1 VVESCAAFRYKN
13 LQARDRDAFVTRR
26 IAAAARS
33 ERQTNEQKRK
43 DQEFASRNMSPEWIP
58 LLFAAAVIVLLL
70 LVLRPRAQ
78 SRRVTICR
86 IVVMEAIYLGMAY
99 LLLDVLEHPPAE
111 ALVGSIMVAALA
123 GAIPNRYYRK
133 LAREE

>member
-1 VVESCAAFRYKN
+1 
-13 LQARDRDAFVTRR
+13 
-26 IAAAARS
+26 
-33 ERQTNEQKRK
+33 
-43 DQEFASRNMSPEWIP
+43 MSPEWIP
-58 LLFAAAVIVLLL
+58 LLFAGALIALLL
-70 LVLRPRAQ
+70 LLIRPRAQ

-111 ALVGSIMVAALA
+111 ALLGSLIVAAVA
-123 GAIPNRYYRK
+123 GAIPSRYYRK

>member
-1 VVESCAAFRYKN
+1 
-13 LQARDRDAFVTRR
+13 
-26 IAAAARS
+26 
-33 ERQTNEQKRK
+33 
-43 DQEFASRNMSPEWIP
+43 MSPEWIP
-58 LLFAAAVIVLLL
+58 LLFAGALIALLL
-70 LVLRPRAQ
+70 LLIRPRAQ

-111 ALVGSIMVAALA
+111 ALLGSIIVAAVA
-123 GAIPNRYYRK
+123 GAIPSRYYRK

>member
-1 VVESCAAFRYKN
+1 
-13 LQARDRDAFVTRR
+13 
-26 IAAAARS
+26 
-33 ERQTNEQKRK
+33 
-43 DQEFASRNMSPEWIP
+43 MSPEWIP
-58 LLFAAAVIVLLL
+58 LLFAAALIALLL
-70 LVLRPRAQ
+70 LLIRPREQ

-111 ALVGSIMVAALA
+111 ALLGSIIVAAMA
-123 GAIPNRYYRK
+123 GAIPSRYYRK